1 MLEPCSN
8 KLGEVRF
15 MARKKHQFPLV
26 GDDESV
32 IAAAPQ
38 MRLYDNED
46 LINNIHGDYHDKPYL
61 NQEENSGEATRAYP
75 SSSPTPANDIRA
87 GKTYAELAREEARQD
102 LKRKRQSFIA
112 KEAKIPSKPNF
123 QHREQ
128 VAQPKT
134 KSVAP
139 AKPTLFLNGKSARS
153 NDDLPVNELARF
165 SKNLHQDRYILAE
178 LPKVYK
184 EPSNPSQQKVK
195 KNNYDFLKRS
205 QIYNQDEIRQQRT
218 HQLAKELNLMVDEEW
233 KEISLMKRLAKF
245 PIG

>member
-61 NQEENSGEATRAYP
+61 NQEEISGEATRAYP

-134 KSVAP
+134 RDIVW
-139 AKPTLFLNGKSARS
+139 R
-153 NDDLPVNELARF
+153 R
-165 SKNLHQDRYILAE
+165 
-178 LPKVYK
+178 
-184 EPSNPSQQKVK
+184 
-195 KNNYDFLKRS
+195 
-205 QIYNQDEIRQQRT
+205 
-218 HQLAKELNLMVDEEW
+218 
-233 KEISLMKRLAKF
+233 
-245 PIG
+245 